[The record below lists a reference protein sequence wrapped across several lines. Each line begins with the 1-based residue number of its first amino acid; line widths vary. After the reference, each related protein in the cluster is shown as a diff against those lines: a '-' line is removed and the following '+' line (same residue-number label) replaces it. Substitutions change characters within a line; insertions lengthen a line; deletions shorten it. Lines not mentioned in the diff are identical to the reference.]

1 LVEVKGGQTLSQV
14 AAAYNTSAQAIAS
27 LNKIADPMADLTGT
41 KVAIPSSA
49 TKAVSN
55 AANQVSNAAN
65 QVSNAAN
72 QVSSTASQVS
82 NAASSVKRAIP
93 RF

>member
-1 LVEVKGGQTLSQV
+1 MLFRSVKGGQTLSQV

-27 LNKIADPMADLTGT
+27 LNKITDPMADLTGT
-41 KVAIPSSA
+41 KIAIPSSA
-49 TKAVSN
+49 TKAVTN
-55 AANQVSNAAN
+55 AANQVSNAA
-65 QVSNAAN
+65 S